1 MSTLTTART
10 DGFAQRPLST
20 AIRNVEG
27 RASENEVVALDAHR
41 FWRLDGDNRWRMIV
55 CTRGEIW
62 ITQERDLEDYVL
74 RAGDMFLV
82 TQRGKV
88 LIGALCDASVEI
100 TPSLRKAPY
109 RGDYRLQA

>member
-1 MSTLTTART
+1 MSTLTAART
-10 DGFAQRPLST
+10 EGFDLRPLSA

-27 RASENEVVALDAHR
+27 TATDTQVVALEAESFR
-41 FWRLDGDNRWRMIV
+41 RLDGDNRWRMIL

-74 RAGDMFLV
+74 KPGDIFLV

-88 LIGALCDASVEI
+88 LIEALCDALVEI

-109 RGDYRLQA
+109 RGNYRLQA